1 MKRRVWMSAVSLAA
15 VLLIQLGCAQPTN
28 REASEPVSR
37 PTVEV
42 VDNAAIET
50 EITRIENDYSRVL
63 KEKDGAA
70 ARRVLA
76 DDAILVYPDG
86 KPGDKATE
94 IKDIEG
100 GAMTFDSWE
109 ITDLKVKVL
118 DKDAAVATGRT
129 VVKNGK
135 IKLPDGKTLD
145 ISGQYRF
152 VDTFHQQNGQWK
164 LVAGSAVKLLEP
176 LPPPP
181 PSPASVTT
189 SPTTA
194 ASPAMAASPAASK
207 TP

>member
-1 MKRRVWMSAVSLAA
+1 
-15 VLLIQLGCAQPTN
+15 
-28 REASEPVSR
+28 
-37 PTVEV
+37 
-42 VDNAAIET
+42 
-50 EITRIENDYSRVL
+50 
-63 KEKDGAA
+63 
-70 ARRVLA
+70 
-76 DDAILVYPDG
+76 
-86 KPGDKATE
+86 
-94 IKDIEG
+94 
-100 GAMTFDSWE
+100 MTFDSWE